1 MTTPTETNTT
11 QGTIAPSP
19 AVAPVPPT
27 AYVALSKTKLVRRLK
42 NAEQFMKSIR
52 DSYKAEAQTP
62 FGSYERGFTKAMD
75 LAIEAITQDQA
86 GQ

>member
-1 MTTPTETNTT
+1 
-11 QGTIAPSP
+11 
-19 AVAPVPPT
+19 
-27 AYVALSKTKLVRRLK
+27 VRRLK
-42 NAEQFMKSIR
+42 NAEHFMKSIR